1 MKNEVTMSGYQ
12 RAVLETL
19 PYLAMLELSSTV
31 SGKKVQIAVD
41 RTEQDK
47 DNFHEAEA
55 ALLYFTQ
62 CSASSLRKQ

>member
-1 MKNEVTMSGYQ
+1 MSGYQ

-31 SGKKVQIAVD
+31 SGKKVQIALH
-41 RTEQDK
+41 RGSPWIEQDK

-55 ALLYFTQ
+55 AYRGYSTSPSAVHLL
-62 CSASSLRKQ
+62 